1 MDGKVLGIERRRRW
15 SKDEKSRIVEETL
28 APGAVGERGR
38 STARGGAEPALH
50 MAKAGAHGGTGQE
63 RRLDFAA

>member
-28 APGAVGERGR
+28 MPGAVVSEVARR
-38 STARGGAEPALH
+38 QRGGAEPALH
-50 MAKAGAHGGTGQE
+50 LAKAGARGGTGQE
-63 RRLDFAA
+63 R